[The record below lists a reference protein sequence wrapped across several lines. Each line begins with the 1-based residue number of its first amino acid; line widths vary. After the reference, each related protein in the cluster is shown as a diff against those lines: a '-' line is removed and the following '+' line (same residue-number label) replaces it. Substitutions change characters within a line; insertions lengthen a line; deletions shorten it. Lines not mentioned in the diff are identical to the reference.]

1 MPCACSGKSNDVN
14 SKSIV
19 FYVRAEVSAKFI
31 DSKGNKYIA
40 SGSAS
45 ATSDI
50 IDVAKNE
57 AKRGVLVVLKN
68 LKKPNFK
75 IIKESVKINYIDDIK
90 TN

>member
-1 MPCACSGKSNDVN
+1 MPCACSNKANDVN

-19 FYVRAEVSAKFI
+19 FYVKADVSAKFI
-31 DSKGNKYIA
+31 DSKGNSYIA

-45 ATSDI
+45 ATSDV
-50 IDVAKNE
+50 IDLAKNE
-57 AKRGVLVVLKN
+57 AKRGILVVLKN

-75 IIKESVKINYIDDIK
+75 VVKESVKLNFTDDIK